1 MRDLFDDFLEE
12 LRRREAQAR
21 GEPDPTPKPPKRVDP
36 DEHDPDEHDPD
47 EPASDDDNDGDDADG
62 PDDEPA
68 ADRRPPPQPIRSL
81 RGPGGPDDGAGMGRG
96 RRFGLRVLVAALI
109 ALFVLFTF
117 GIDLWTDA
125 LWYASVHFD
134 GVFWTRVGSQALLF
148 IGGLVLALV
157 VLLGNLA
164 LAARLSPPP
173 GTGQAGLRSIID
185 RVNDAATANAGG
197 RRRPGP
203 SPFGEPRTLVFDAD
217 DLPDLTPVAGVGLVI
232 VSGLIALTIG
242 GSLAAAWETILLWA
256 HQVPFSPDGATAVTD
271 PVFGRDIGFF
281 LFQLP
286 FLRLVQSLF
295 NALVIG
301 SIIVVLA
308 RYLVGA
314 ARGGLAAA
322 LLVGAAFTRYIWP
335 LGLTLAVWFGASLI
349 VGQIYPYAV
358 QRLTVEPNKFAQE
371 QPYIANNIAMTRL
384 AYGLQDWE
392 NPPFKGDQP
401 LTQAL
406 VDSEPDTFQN
416 ARLWDY
422 RPLQD
427 TLDQL
432 QTIRRYYDFTDVDT
446 DRYEIGGQQR
456 QVMLSAR
463 ELALEQNPNATG
475 WVNQRIVYTHGIGLA
490 MVPVNE
496 VTNEG
501 QPNLFVGNLPPV
513 SVEGAPPITQP
524 RIYFGERPSDYVVVG
539 AQQDEFD
546 YPTGTGDASAA
557 NGTDTRWTGTTGI
570 KLDNTLMRL
579 LFSLRFRDL
588 DLMISDQ
595 VTADSQLLFHRSLS
609 DRLGRIAP
617 FLKFDKDPY
626 IVVDDSG
633 RLVYVQD
640 AYTTSD
646 RFPNAQAF

>member
-21 GEPDPTPKPPKRVDP
+21 GEPDPTPKPPNRPDP
-36 DEHDPDEHDPD
+36 DDRDPDDGDPD
-47 EPASDDDNDGDDADG
+47 RPESDDDGDDADRTEDG
-62 PDDEPA
+62 PATGD
-68 ADRRPPPQPIRSL
+68 RPPPQHIRS
-81 RGPGGPDDGAGMGRG
+81 RRRPGGPDDGAGMGRG
-96 RRFGLRVLVAALI
+96 RRFGLWVMVAALI

-217 DLPDLTPVAGVGLVI
+217 DLPDLTPIAGVGLVI

-286 FLRLVQSLF
+286 FLRLVQGLF

-314 ARGGLAAA
+314 ARGGLVFSTPVRVHLAVLGGLFLLSVAFGYQLDKYELVYSTRGVATGVSFTDQHAQFFAFDVLTVVSGLAAA

-358 QRLTVEPNKFAQE
+358 QRL
-371 QPYIANNIAMTRL
+371 
-384 AYGLQDWE
+384 
-392 NPPFKGDQP
+392 
-401 LTQAL
+401 
-406 VDSEPDTFQN
+406 
-416 ARLWDY
+416 
-422 RPLQD
+422 
-427 TLDQL
+427 
-432 QTIRRYYDFTDVDT
+432 
-446 DRYEIGGQQR
+446 
-456 QVMLSAR
+456 
-463 ELALEQNPNATG
+463 
-475 WVNQRIVYTHGIGLA
+475 
-490 MVPVNE
+490 
-496 VTNEG
+496 
-501 QPNLFVGNLPPV
+501 
-513 SVEGAPPITQP
+513 
-524 RIYFGERPSDYVVVG
+524 
-539 AQQDEFD
+539 
-546 YPTGTGDASAA
+546 
-557 NGTDTRWTGTTGI
+557 
-570 KLDNTLMRL
+570 
-579 LFSLRFRDL
+579 
-588 DLMISDQ
+588 
-595 VTADSQLLFHRSLS
+595 
-609 DRLGRIAP
+609 
-617 FLKFDKDPY
+617 
-626 IVVDDSG
+626 
-633 RLVYVQD
+633 
-640 AYTTSD
+640 
-646 RFPNAQAF
+646 